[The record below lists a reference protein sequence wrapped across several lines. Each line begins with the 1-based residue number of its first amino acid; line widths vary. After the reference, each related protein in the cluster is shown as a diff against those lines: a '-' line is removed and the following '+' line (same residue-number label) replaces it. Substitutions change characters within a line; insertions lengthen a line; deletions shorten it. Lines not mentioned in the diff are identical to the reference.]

1 MKNYQEVTGK
11 LKRKRSIS
19 KHDIIRALKGIVGD
33 MQIITQRIA
42 SMEFIFSH
50 YIEMRKDDKKLMKY
64 LEKNVKHTEEE
75 TKED

>member
-1 MKNYQEVTGK
+1 M
-11 LKRKRSIS
+11 KRKRSIS

-33 MQIITQRIA
+33 MQILTQRIA